1 MKSDAGSIGRLHL
14 AVALFGLSAMLGR
27 LVDLPAVLVAG
38 GRVVCSSLLLAVLCR
53 VQHTPVLPRCR
64 RDALLAAGTGV
75 VLAAHWTTFFLSIQY
90 ASAAVGTLTYAAF
103 PLFVTFLEPLL
114 FGERLSLRSVARAG
128 LLLAG
133 VLITVPSFSLADRA
147 TVGALWGM
155 VSSLCYALMTLAN
168 RRLAARYPARTVC
181 LWEQGT
187 AAVVLL
193 PAFFL
198 VPAVWTSRDLGAVAV
213 LGFVCTALAH
223 SLYVAAQ
230 KRVRAQTAGL
240 ISGLET
246 VWGILYALVFLGE
259 APTPREL
266 AGGAVIL
273 GVAALSTLRPERT

>member
-27 LVDLPAVLVAG
+27 LVDLPAVLV
-38 GRVVCSSLLLAVLCR
+38 
-53 VQHTPVLPRCR
+53 
-64 RDALLAAGTGV
+64 
-75 VLAAHWTTFFLSIQY
+75 
-90 ASAAVGTLTYAAF
+90 
-103 PLFVTFLEPLL
+103 
-114 FGERLSLRSVARAG
+114 
-128 LLLAG
+128 
-133 VLITVPSFSLADRA
+133 
-147 TVGALWGM
+147 
-155 VSSLCYALMTLAN
+155 
-168 RRLAARYPARTVC
+168 
-181 LWEQGT
+181 
-187 AAVVLL
+187 
-193 PAFFL
+193 
-198 VPAVWTSRDLGAVAV
+198 PAVWTARDLGAVAV

>member
-27 LVDLPAVLVAG
+27 LVDLPAVLV
-38 GRVVCSSLLLAVLCR
+38 
-53 VQHTPVLPRCR
+53 
-64 RDALLAAGTGV
+64 
-75 VLAAHWTTFFLSIQY
+75 
-90 ASAAVGTLTYAAF
+90 
-103 PLFVTFLEPLL
+103 
-114 FGERLSLRSVARAG
+114 
-128 LLLAG
+128 
-133 VLITVPSFSLADRA
+133 
-147 TVGALWGM
+147 
-155 VSSLCYALMTLAN
+155 
-168 RRLAARYPARTVC
+168 
-181 LWEQGT
+181 
-187 AAVVLL
+187 
-193 PAFFL
+193 
-198 VPAVWTSRDLGAVAV
+198 PAVWTARDLGAVAV

-259 APTPREL
+259 ASTPQEL

>member
-27 LVDLPAVLVAG
+27 LVDLPAVQVAG
-38 GRVVCSSLLLAVLCR
+38 
-53 VQHTPVLPRCR
+53 
-64 RDALLAAGTGV
+64 
-75 VLAAHWTTFFLSIQY
+75 
-90 ASAAVGTLTYAAF
+90 
-103 PLFVTFLEPLL
+103 
-114 FGERLSLRSVARAG
+114 
-128 LLLAG
+128 
-133 VLITVPSFSLADRA
+133 
-147 TVGALWGM
+147 
-155 VSSLCYALMTLAN
+155 
-168 RRLAARYPARTVC
+168 
-181 LWEQGT
+181 
-187 AAVVLL
+187 
-193 PAFFL
+193 
-198 VPAVWTSRDLGAVAV
+198 VWTARDLGAVAV

-273 GVAALSTLRPERT
+273 GVAALSPLRPERT

>member
-53 VQHTPVLPRCR
+53 VQHTSVLPRCR
-64 RDALLAAGTGV
+64 RDALLAVGTGV
-75 VLAAHWTTFFLSIQY
+75 VLAAHWTTFFLAIQY
-90 ASAAVGTLTYAAF
+90 ASVAVGTLTYATF

-198 VPAVWTSRDLGAVAV
+198 VPAVWTARDLGAVAV